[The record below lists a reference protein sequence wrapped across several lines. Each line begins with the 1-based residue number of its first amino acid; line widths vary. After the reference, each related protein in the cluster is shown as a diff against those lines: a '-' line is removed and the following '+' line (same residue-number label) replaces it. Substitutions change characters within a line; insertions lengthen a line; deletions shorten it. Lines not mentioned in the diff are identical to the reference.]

1 MKLILMM
8 LMINNF
14 NDDNSTIMMVND
26 GFDADHM
33 LQNVAI

>member
-1 MKLILMM
+1 MM

-14 NDDNSTIMMVND
+14 NDYNNKIMMVND

-33 LQNVAI
+33 LQDVAI

>member
-1 MKLILMM
+1 MM

-14 NDDNSTIMMVND
+14 NDYNNKIMMAND